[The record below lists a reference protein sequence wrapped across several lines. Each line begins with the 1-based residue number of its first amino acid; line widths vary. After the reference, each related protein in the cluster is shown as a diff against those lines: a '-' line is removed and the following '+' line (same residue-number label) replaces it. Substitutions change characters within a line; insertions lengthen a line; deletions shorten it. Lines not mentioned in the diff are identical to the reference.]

1 MSITSVEL
9 NYLIWRYLQES
20 GQELA
25 AFALDKQ
32 TKCLSY
38 EHDKKQLIL
47 SHIEPGCLVKLVQR
61 GILFT
66 IAKEETDNL
75 DGQESKLSLLSA
87 LAKEDAL
94 MREVNN
100 SESSGAL
107 NGSSGVQQERDRNAV
122 NSTTS
127 TEMDIDM
134 KGADLIEDDDRKT
147 NHIIKRVYSRVD
159 FPESFTAQWHP
170 STDVFA
176 YGTDDSKA
184 VINAI
189 KDGKIAET
197 VTLNHPN
204 IIDYSNE
211 LLNERA
217 NEITTVS
224 WSPKGNVL
232 VTAGVDGQLR
242 AWSPDGKLKNV
253 SSTAGDIETELPT
266 AANITSKNR
275 TLIGK
280 LIWSLNGNYI
290 LSIDTNNQVV
300 LLDGNHLKPL
310 KVVRALSTPVED
322 ITLFDACWLDDHKFA
337 LSTSKKGINIYSI
350 VELDS
355 DEAYKNEVYPNTH
368 DNIEV
373 NQIGSLPGHNNE
385 VSCLC
390 FNNSL
395 KLLAS
400 CSDSDYSIRIWRSNS
415 SYNFLELDATRDLKR
430 AYNHLSPII
439 CLTWLSHNDKFLLS
453 VSMEGIINIWDG
465 SDGKAVKSVSLTL
478 CLEQST
484 LEGLDVSLASLK
496 DMLIYTA
503 AVSPDGKW
511 IALGDGSGRI
521 SVWDITVGDET
532 KENANFLK
540 CVGLYERPSSDS
552 NDEKPDE
559 KAVICELSWDKSSKK
574 VAASYRGSSSVIFD
588 WDERE

>member
-25 AFALDKQ
+25 AFALDKH

-66 IAKEETDNL
+66 IAKEETDNI
-75 DGQESKLSLLSA
+75 DGDEGKLSLLGA
-87 LAKEDAL
+87 LAKEDEL
-94 MREVNN
+94 MREINN
-100 SESSGAL
+100 NENGGTL
-107 NGSSGVQQERDRNAV
+107 NGSSSAQQERDRNAA
-122 NSTTS
+122 
-127 TEMDIDM
+127 MDIDM
-134 KGADLIEDDDRKT
+134 KGADLVENDGRIT
-147 NHIIKRVYSRVD
+147 NRVLKRVYSMVD

-170 STDVFA
+170 NTDVFA
-176 YGTDDSKA
+176 YGTGNSKA

-189 KDGKIAET
+189 RGGKIAET

-266 AANITSKNR
+266 AANTTSKIR

-280 LIWSLNGNYI
+280 LIWSLSGNYI

-300 LLDGNHLKPL
+300 LLDGNHLKPI
-310 KVVRALSTPVED
+310 KVVRALTTPVED

-350 VELDS
+350 VELNS
-355 DEAYKNEVYPNTH
+355 DEVYKKELYPHTY

-390 FNNSL
+390 FSNNL

-400 CSDSDYSIRIWRSNS
+400 CSDTDYSIRIWRSNS
-415 SYNFLELDATRDLKR
+415 SYNFLELDATRELKR
-430 AYNHLSPII
+430 AFNHLSPII
-439 CLTWLSHNDKFLLS
+439 CLTWLTQEEKFLLS
-453 VSMEGIINIWDG
+453 ISMEGIVNIWDG
-465 SDGKAVKSVSLTL
+465 TNGKAVKSVSLAL
-478 CLEQST
+478 CLEESI
-484 LEGLDVSLASLK
+484 LEGLEVSLSSLK
-496 DMLIYTA
+496 NMLIYTA

-521 SVWDITVGDET
+521 TVWDITVGDET
-532 KENANFLK
+532 KGNANFLK
-540 CVGLYERPSSDS
+540 CVGLYERPSSVS
-552 NDEKPDE
+552 NDEKPEE
-559 KAVICELSWDKSSKK
+559 KAVICELAWDQSSKK
-574 VAASYRGSSSVIFD
+574 VAASYQGSSSVIFD

>member
-20 GQELA
+20 GHELA
-25 AFALDKQ
+25 AFALDKH
-32 TKCLSY
+32 TKCSSY
-38 EHDKKQLIL
+38 EHDKNQSIL

-66 IAKEETDNL
+66 IAKEETENL
-75 DGQESKLSLLSA
+75 DGEESKLSLLSA
-87 LAKEDAL
+87 LAKEDAS
-94 MREVNN
+94 MRDGVNN
-100 SESSGAL
+100 SENSGAS
-107 NGSSGVQQERDRNAV
+107 NGSSGIQQERDRNAAKDAT
-122 NSTTS
+122 NS
-127 TEMDIDM
+127 EMDIDM
-134 KGADLIEDDDRKT
+134 KGAGSIGDNDRKT
-147 NHIIKRVYSRVD
+147 NRIIKRVYSTVD
-159 FPESFTAQWHP
+159 LPESFTAQWHP

-176 YGTDDSKA
+176 YGTDNSKA

-189 KDGKIAET
+189 KGGKIAET

-204 IIDYSNE
+204 IIDYNNE
-211 LLNERA
+211 LSNERA

-253 SSTAGDIETELPT
+253 SSTAGDIESELPT
-266 AANITSKNR
+266 ANITSKNR

-290 LSIDTNNQVV
+290 LSVDTNNQVV

-310 KVVRALSTPVED
+310 KVVRASTTSVED

-337 LSTSKKGINIYSI
+337 LSTSKKGVNIYSI

-355 DEAYKNEVYPNTH
+355 DDVYQKDVYPHTH

-373 NQIGSLPGHNNE
+373 NLIGSLPGHNNE

-415 SYNFLELDATRDLKR
+415 SNFLELDATRELKR

-439 CLTWLSHNDKFLLS
+439 CLTWLSQNEKFLLS

-465 SDGKAVKSVSLTL
+465 SDGKAVKSVNLTL

-484 LEGLDVSLASLK
+484 LEGSDVSLASWK

-521 SVWDITVGDET
+521 SIWDITVGDET

-540 CVGLYERPSSDS
+540 CVGLYERPPSES
-552 NDEKPDE
+552 NNEKPDE
-559 KAVICELSWDKSSKK
+559 KAVICEVSWDQSSKK